1 MDPWLFLFSCSVP
14 LKQGESE
21 TNQAASWKI
30 FTTSPLSRKLRLIRQ
45 KEPHL
50 PIVSAFHD
58 GIKRADL
65 GFLFG
70 VNALSQDRNTKK

>member
-1 MDPWLFLFSCSVP
+1 MS
-14 LKQGESE
+14 
-21 TNQAASWKI
+21 T
-30 FTTSPLSRKLRLIRQ
+30 LSRKLRLIRQ

-65 GFLFG
+65 GFLFE